1 MQRLVIAVI
10 VVAIVFAIGAALL
23 RGARRVYQDVD
34 GSETRKAGEN
44 MQKIAFFLLLA
55 LMIYAFGSGLG

>member
-1 MQRLVIAVI
+1 MQRLVIAIV

-23 RGARRVYQDVD
+23 RATRRVYQDVD
-34 GSETRKAGEN
+34 GSETRKAGES